1 MDMSVLLLCHPCDPP
16 GACAGPIDSDVYSNS
31 EALLGQE
38 GATTKDPI
46 RQCQAAAKTIKAILN

>member
-1 MDMSVLLLCHPCDPP
+1 MDMSVHLLCHPCNPP

-38 GATTKDPI
+38 GATTKNPI
-46 RQCQAAAKTIKAILN
+46 RQCQDF